1 VRLGSRLRA
10 FVPSLPLLRMVLRL
24 MQLEGAVWAPKGKK
38 KWTDAGFRMIEGPWK
53 GRGGEGQ
60 GEGREG
66 GGGEGG
72 GESIFFAGETREKP
86 GSLL

>member
-1 VRLGSRLRA
+1 VRPGSRLRA

-24 MQLEGAVWAPKGKK
+24 MQLEGAVRAPKGEK
-38 KWTDAGFRMIEGPWK
+38 KWTDAGFRLVEGPWE

-60 GEGREG
+60 GEGRER

-72 GESIFFAGETREKP
+72 GESIFFTGETREKP